1 MEKVYLVLLTIAGAI
16 LLYDAFHP
24 AVRDRTRGTAVRLL
38 PLALFFWLL
47 VVWLQVADRVF

>member
-47 VVWLQVADRVF
+47 VVWLQVADKIW